1 MADFSKL
8 KPKAGSKGEPP
19 PVDVTNNNLQTPPR
33 TKQNTQPTTKAAQPA
48 PMGKIQFSVPQSEID
63 AFAQE
68 AGKQFGFK
76 KGSKSDLFSAML
88 EHWMKTKNA

>member
-1 MADFSKL
+1 MADFSNL
-8 KPKAGSKGEPP
+8 KPKAGNKGEPP
-19 PVDVTNNNLQTPPR
+19 PVEVTNNNLQTPPR
-33 TKQNTQPTTKAAQPA
+33 TKQKANTKTAHSA

-63 AFAQE
+63 AFSQE

-88 EHWMKTKNA
+88 EHWMNTKSA